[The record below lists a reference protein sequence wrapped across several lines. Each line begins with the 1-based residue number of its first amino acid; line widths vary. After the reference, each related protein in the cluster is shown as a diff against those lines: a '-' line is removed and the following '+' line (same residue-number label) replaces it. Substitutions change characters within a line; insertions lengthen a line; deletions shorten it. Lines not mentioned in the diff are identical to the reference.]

1 MKFIS
6 YLIWHF
12 KKMYLIRKVLILVGI
27 GFFTFAVYSLFNA
40 GWAWPDYRGTWFIAA
55 SSFFV
60 ALSQFGSHLH
70 DLKKDTSKDSSN
82 TTT

>member
-6 YLIWHF
+6 HLIWHF

-27 GFFTFAVYSLFNA
+27 VFFTYAVFSFFSS
-40 GWAWPDYRGTWFIAA
+40 GWAWPENRGTWLIAA

-60 ALSQFGSHLH
+60 ILSQFGSHLH
-70 DLKKDTSKDSSN
+70 DLKIEKPINSTN
-82 TTT
+82 NPT